1 VTGVTGVTAAEPLA
15 LVATCAAGLEELL
28 DGELEELGATARQR
42 QRGAVRFAGGW
53 RDCWRAN
60 WRLRTANRVL
70 VELASWP
77 AADGAALAAGARA
90 LAGGGAGAGPSGS
103 ATAGGPPGS
112 GASGGTGSAGGGPS
126 GASGPPGGAGLE
138 LAVPA
143 IDLGALLHP
152 DRSFAIQATATASRI
167 RDTRWAA
174 LSVKDGLVDG
184 QRDRWSRRADV
195 DRESPDQQLR
205 LHLREDRAT
214 LLLDTSGEPLDRRGY
229 RVLSTTAPVRESLA
243 AACILAAGWDGRG
256 AVVDPMCGSAT
267 LLAEAGWLALGIA
280 PGHLRQLDRPGK
292 AWAFERLP
300 GFDPEAFATVRAE
313 PLAAPG
319 QGVRLVGN
327 DRSAEALRAARAN
340 LERAGL
346 GQRAQLS
353 RGEAAACRPPA
364 DRGLSPGLVVVNPP
378 YGERAAGDA
387 GHWRGLGDLL
397 KKHFQ
402 GWRAVVLAGGEGLG
416 KHIGLRPRRRLP
428 VKNGPLDARI
438 LVFDLF

>member
-1 VTGVTGVTAAEPLA
+1 MAAPDPLA
-15 LVATCAAGLEELL
+15 LVATCASGLEELL
-28 DGELEELGATARQR
+28 DEELAGIGVAPRER

-53 RDCWRAN
+53 PECWRAN

-70 VELASWP
+70 AELASWP
-77 AADGAALAAGARA
+77 AEDGAALAAGARA
-90 LAGGGAGAGPSGS
+90 LATGP
-103 ATAGGPPGS
+103 
-112 GASGGTGSAGGGPS
+112 ASGVDP
-126 GASGPPGGAGLE
+126 AGLE
-138 LAVPA
+138 RAASGLDLA
-143 IDLGALLHP
+143 ALLHP

-174 LSVKDGLVDG
+174 LSAKDGLVDG
-184 QRDRWSRRADV
+184 QRDRWGRRGDV
-195 DRESPDQQLR
+195 DRASPDVQLR
-205 LHLREDRAT
+205 LRLHRDRAT

-229 RVLSTTAPVRESLA
+229 RLLSATAPVRESLA

-256 AVVDPMCGSAT
+256 AVVDPMCGSGT
-267 LLAEAGWLALGIA
+267 LLVEAGWVALGIP
-280 PGHLRQLDRPGK
+280 PGRLRQEPAGC

-300 GFDPEAFATVRAE
+300 GFDPAAFAAVRAE
-313 PLAAPG
+313 PLPVPG
-319 QGVRLVGN
+319 SGVRLIGN

-346 GQRAQLS
+346 GQRLQLT

-364 DRGLSPGLVVVNPP
+364 DRSLAPGLVVVNPP
-378 YGERAAGDA
+378 YGERAEAPA

-397 KKHFQ
+397 KHHFQ

-416 KHIGLRPRRRLP
+416 KEIGLRPRRRLP
-428 VKNGPLDARI
+428 VKNGPLEARI

>member
-1 VTGVTGVTAAEPLA
+1 VPAAERLA
-15 LVATCAAGLEELL
+15 LVATCASGLEEIL
-28 DGELEELGATARQR
+28 DGELDALGVAARER

-70 VELASWP
+70 IELASWP

-90 LAGGGAGAGPSGS
+90 LAAGQIAGR
-103 ATAGGPPGS
+103 TAGRTSGTAASADSAPGVE
-112 GASGGTGSAGGGPS
+112 SA
-126 GASGPPGGAGLE
+126 APGVD
-138 LAVPA
+138 LA
-143 IDLGALLHP
+143 ALLHP

-174 LSVKDGLVDG
+174 LSAKDGLVDG
-184 QRDRWSRRADV
+184 QRDRWGRRADV
-195 DRESPDQQLR
+195 DRESPELQLR
-205 LHLREDRAT
+205 LRLHRDQAT

-229 RVLSTTAPVRESLA
+229 RVLSTTAPAREPLA

-256 AVVDPMCGSAT
+256 AVVDPMCGSGT
-267 LLAEAGWLALGIA
+267 LLVEAGWVALGIP
-280 PGHLRQLDRPGK
+280 PGRLRQARQPEDGGT

-300 GFDPEAFATVRAE
+300 GFDPAAFAEVRTE
-313 PLAAPG
+313 PLPAPG
-319 QGVRLVGN
+319 PGVRLVGN

-346 GQRAQLS
+346 QQRAQLT
-353 RGEAAACRPPA
+353 RGEAADCRPPA
-364 DRGLSPGLVVVNPP
+364 GRGLSPGLVVINPP
-378 YGERAAGDA
+378 YGERAATDA
-387 GHWRGLGDLL
+387 GHWRELGSLL
-397 KKHFQ
+397 KHHFQ
-402 GWRAVVLAGGEGLG
+402 GWRAAVRAGGEGLG

-438 LVFDLF
+438 LIFDLF